1 MESGSGQRATLGVLR
16 ETAEYESRVALIP
29 EQVKRYVAAGHRV
42 VVETNAGMASS
53 YRDDAY
59 TAVGGTIVGS
69 AGDVY
74 QQADVVLRVAKPT
87 LEDVDLMRTGT
98 LLVGLLSP
106 LLNHDLVERLQRRG
120 VTSVS
125 MDAVPRIT
133 RAQSMDALS
142 SQATVAGYKAV
153 LMAADLSPKFFP
165 LLMTAAG
172 TIPPAKVVILGAGVA
187 GLQAIATA
195 RRLGAKV
202 KAYDFR
208 PEVKEQVNSLGAEFI
223 EIELSETGTGS
234 GGYAKEAS
242 TDTLSRQQAGLAGP
256 IGDADAVITTAA
268 VPGRPAPRL
277 IPASTVERM
286 RPGSVIVDL
295 GAEMGGNC
303 ELTRAREVYATPNGV
318 TIVGMPNLPSQMPFH
333 ASQMYSKNIQNL
345 LALFIDKQ
353 GAVNLDFNDEIVAG
367 SVITHG
373 GEIRHAGTRK
383 AMGLADQPAA
393 S

>member
-1 MESGSGQRATLGVLR
+1 MESGSGQSATLGVVR

-42 VVETNAGMASS
+42 VIETNAGAGSS

-59 TAVGGTIVGS
+59 QAVGGTIVGS
-69 AGDVY
+69 ASDVY
-74 QQADVVLRVAKPT
+74 QQADVVLRVAKP
-87 LEDVDLMRTGT
+87 DLSEIDEMRTGT
-98 LLVGLLSP
+98 MLIGFLSP
-106 LLNHDLVERLQRRG
+106 LLNHDVVERLQRRG
-120 VTSVS
+120 VTSIS

-223 EIELSETGTGS
+223 EIDLAETGSGS

-242 TDTLSRQQAGLAGP
+242 QDTLARQQAGLAGP
-256 IGDADAVITTAA
+256 IGDADAVVTTAA

-303 ELTRAREVYATPNGV
+303 ELTRAREVYTTDNGV
-318 TIVGMPNLPSQMPFH
+318 TIVGHPNLPSQMPFH

-345 LALFIDKQ
+345 LALLIDKQ
-353 GAVNLDFNDEIVAG
+353 GAVSLDFNDEIVAG

-373 GEIRHAGTRK
+373 GEVRHAATRK
-383 AMGLADQPAA
+383 AMGLGEQPAA